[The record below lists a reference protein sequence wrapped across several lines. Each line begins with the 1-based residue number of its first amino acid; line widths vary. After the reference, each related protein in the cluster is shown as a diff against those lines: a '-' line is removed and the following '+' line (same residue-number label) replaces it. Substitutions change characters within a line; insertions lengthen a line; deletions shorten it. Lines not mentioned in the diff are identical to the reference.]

1 MNRAIKRRKVC
12 MRSLTKACVAVCV
25 AGSFSAA
32 YCQEYPA
39 KAIRIVV
46 PVAAGGSP
54 DVLARIIGEK
64 MRERLGQ
71 PVVVDNRVGAGQM
84 IGADHVAK
92 AAPDGYTIM
101 LPTATFC
108 SSAAMQPKL
117 PFDPVNDLTGVAM
130 VGVGPLLVVVHPS
143 VPVKNIKELIALA
156 KSRKGQINYGS
167 AGTGSIIHFAAEV
180 FAANTAIDIVHVPYK
195 SGAPAVAAAVA
206 GEVPMVFMSLPSVWP
221 QVKNNRLRAI
231 AVTSAK
237 RSAFVPDL
245 PTVAESGVP
254 GYDAGQWW
262 GVLAPAKVPAA
273 IVARLNSEINTILS
287 ADEMRTRL
295 ASEGAEPVLMTPD
308 AFTSFVR
315 SEIAKF
321 RKVVKE
327 RNIKPG

>member
-1 MNRAIKRRKVC
+1 MNVKPTIAR
-12 MRSLTKACVAVCV
+12 
-25 AGSFSAA
+25 SAA
-32 YCQEYPA
+32 FLVALTVCAAHAQEYPSR
-39 KAIRIVV
+39 AIRIVV

-71 PVVVDNRVGAGQM
+71 PIVVDNRVGAGQM
-84 IGADHVAK
+84 IGADLVAK
-92 AAPDGYTIM
+92 AAPDGHTIL
-101 LPTATFC
+101 LPTATY
-108 SSAAMQPKL
+108 SGSAALQPKL

-143 VPVKNIKELIALA
+143 VPAKNIKELIALA

-167 AGTGSIIHFAAEV
+167 AGAGSIIHFATEV

-195 SGAPAVAAAVA
+195 SGAPAVSAAVA

-221 QVKNNRLRAI
+221 QVKSNRLRAI
-231 AVTSAK
+231 AVTSAT

-245 PTVAESGVP
+245 PTVAEAGVP
-254 GYDAGQWW
+254 GYEATQWW

-273 IVARLNSEINTILS
+273 IITKLNAEINTILS
-287 ADEMRTRL
+287 ADEMKSRL
-295 ASEGAEPVLMTPD
+295 ANEGAEPVLMTPE

-315 SEIAKF
+315 NEIAKF
-321 RKVVKE
+321 RKVATE

>member
-1 MNRAIKRRKVC
+1 VNTMHTIVRCA
-12 MRSLTKACVAVCV
+12 ACVLAL
-25 AGSFSAA
+25 ALSAA
-32 YCQEYPA
+32 YAQEYPA
-39 KAIRIVV
+39 KTIRIVV

-64 MRERLGQ
+64 MRERMGQ
-71 PVVVDNRVGAGQM
+71 AVIVDNRVGAGQM
-84 IGADHVAK
+84 IGSDHVAK

-101 LPTATFC
+101 LPTATYC
-108 SSAAMQPKL
+108 GSAAIQPKL

-156 KSRKGQINYGS
+156 KSRAGQINYGS

-180 FAANTAIDIVHVPYK
+180 FAANTAINIVHVPYK

-206 GEVPMVFMSLPSVWP
+206 GEVPMVFMSLPSVWT

-231 AVTSAK
+231 AVTSAR
-237 RSAFVPDL
+237 RSSFVPDL
-245 PTVAESGVP
+245 PTVAEAGVP
-254 GYDAGQWW
+254 GYEAGQWW
-262 GVLAPAKVPAA
+262 GVLAPAKVPAG
-273 IVARLNSEINTILS
+273 IIARLNSEINTILS
-287 ADEMRTRL
+287 ADEMRARL
-295 ASEGAEPVLMTPD
+295 ANEGAEAVLMSPD
-308 AFTSFVR
+308 AFTNFVK

-327 RNIKPG
+327 RNLKPG

>member
-1 MNRAIKRRKVC
+1 
-12 MRSLTKACVAVCV
+12 MRSLIKGCVAVFV

-32 YCQEYPA
+32 YCQEYPSRL
-39 KAIRIVV
+39 IRIVV

-71 PVVVDNRVGAGQM
+71 AVVVDNRVGAGQM

-92 AAPDGYTIM
+92 SAPDGYTIL
-101 LPTATFC
+101 LPTATYC
-108 SSAAMQPKL
+108 GSAAIQPKL

-130 VGVGPLLVVVHPS
+130 VGVGPLIVVVHPS

-156 KSRKGQINYGS
+156 KSKAGQINYGS
-167 AGTGSIIHFAAEV
+167 AGAGSIIHFAAEV

-206 GEVPMVFMSLPSVWP
+206 GEVPMVFMSLPSVWA

-231 AVTSAK
+231 AVTSAQ

-245 PTVAESGVP
+245 PTVAEAGVP
-254 GYDAGQWW
+254 GYEAGQWW
-262 GVLAPAKVPAA
+262 GVLAPAKVPAG
-273 IVARLNSEINTILS
+273 IIARLNSEINTILS
-287 ADEMRTRL
+287 ADEMRSRL
-295 ASEGAEPVLMTPD
+295 ANEGAEPVLMSPE
-308 AFTSFVR
+308 AFTNFVR

-321 RKVVKE
+321 KKVVKE